1 VSSSVIEGSVPSH
14 DQRRVELAWG
24 ALVAVLILVA
34 DQATKAL
41 VVANIGLGERVE
53 VIGDFAIL
61 WHVRNDGAAFS
72 LFRGSQP
79 FFYVVTVLALGMV
92 AYFHRSLHGRG
103 LWLHVLLGVILGG
116 TLGNLVDRVRQG
128 YVTDFV
134 SVGIGDMRWPTWN
147 VADASLV
154 VGIIVLVVF
163 LTFFER
169 SRAEGGE

>member
-1 VSSSVIEGSVPSH
+1 MEGSVPRPGE
-14 DQRRVELAWG
+14 RRAELVWG
-24 ALVAVLILVA
+24 GMVALLILVA
-34 DQATKAL
+34 DQVTKAL
-41 VVANIGLGERVE
+41 IVANLAVGERVE
-53 VIGDFAIL
+53 VIGDLAIL
-61 WHVRNDGAAFS
+61 WHVQNDGAAFS

-79 FFYVVTVLALGMV
+79 LFYVITVLALGMV
-92 AYFHRSLHGRG
+92 AYFHRSLQGRG
-103 LWLHVLLGVILGG
+103 LWLHVVLGVILGG

-134 SVGIGDMRWPTWN
+134 SVGIGDTRWPTWN